1 MKSLLPII
9 FAIYSMNVSAEWE
22 SFITTDHLTD
32 KTVNVLAFSTSNN
45 LTGGIEISHMI
56 DDKTLNNIIT
66 ISKNGQKY
74 LANQTLYVRIQVDG
88 NKIIERIGVV
98 TNSDSEYF
106 KINID
111 QVYSDS
117 NISLFNA
124 IINEM
129 KIGSRMTIGI
139 GEEIYTF
146 SLKGSSKAL
155 GTVMATI

>member
-1 MKSLLPII
+1 
-9 FAIYSMNVSAEWE
+9 MNASAEWE
-22 SFITTDHLTD
+22 SYISTDQLTD
-32 KTVNVLAFSTSNN
+32 KTVNVLAFSSSDD
-45 LTGGIEISHMI
+45 LRGGLEVSHMI
-56 DDKTLNNIIT
+56 DDKTLNNVIT

-74 LANQTLYVRIQVDG
+74 LENQTLYVRIQIDA

-124 IINEM
+124 LIFEM
-129 KIGSRMTIGI
+129 KTGSRMTISI